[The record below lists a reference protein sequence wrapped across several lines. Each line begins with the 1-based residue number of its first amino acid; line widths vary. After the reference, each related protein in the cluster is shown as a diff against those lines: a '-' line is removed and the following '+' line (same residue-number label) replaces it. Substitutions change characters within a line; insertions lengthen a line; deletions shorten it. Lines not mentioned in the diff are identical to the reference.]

1 MTNTKSKKNGLAAR
15 TDIRIIKKGEI
26 RRVENTTVVDER
38 SRRRV
43 ARQMVSAVKNW
54 VNEFE
59 ARQLEE
65 IRMATERFQHN
76 F

>member
-15 TDIRIIKKGEI
+15 TDIRIIKKGAI

-38 SRRRV
+38 SRRR
-43 ARQMVSAVKNW
+43 ASRQMISAVKNW